1 MLAFQPIVAS
11 DPFGE
16 VVFYEGLIRIPDE
29 TGRIIPAGQFIE
41 QVEELETGRLIDCLA
56 LDMGL
61 RTLARVPDLKLS
73 INMSARSIGYGKWLD
88 ILGKALRNDSSLGK
102 RLILEITET
111 SAMLVPELVATF
123 MADLS
128 KRGISFALDDFG
140 AGATSFR
147 HLRDF
152 RFDILKIDGEFVR
165 GIESNPDNQVLIQA
179 LISIAEHFG
188 MHAVAESVE
197 TPVAAEWLR
206 ETGVDCMQGHYFAR
220 PTVNPPWQQAAVQK
234 TKV

>member
-1 MLAFQPIVAS
+1 M
-11 DPFGE
+11 
-16 VVFYEGLIRIPDE
+16 
-29 TGRIIPAGQFIE
+29 
-41 QVEELETGRLIDCLA
+41 EELETGLLIDCLA
-56 LDMGL
+56 LDMAL

-206 ETGVDCMQGHYFAR
+206 ETGVDCMQGHYFAI

>member
-1 MLAFQPIVAS
+1 MK
-11 DPFGE
+11 
-16 VVFYEGLIRIPDE
+16 
-29 TGRIIPAGQFIE
+29 
-41 QVEELETGRLIDCLA
+41 ELETGRLIDCLA
-56 LDMGL
+56 LDMAL

-188 MHAVAESVE
+188 MHEVAE
-197 TPVAAEWLR
+197 
-206 ETGVDCMQGHYFAR
+206 
-220 PTVNPPWQQAAVQK
+220 
-234 TKV
+234 